1 MWTALCVAMYF
12 FRTRAEITQTP
23 GLVVRE
29 DENATLKCSQD
40 DNHNSMYWYLKQPGK
55 AKQLIYSSYG
65 VNQEQVG
72 DIPAGFRAKRPNH
85 AEFYLDI
92 LSVKLNH
99 SAVYFCASSLD
110 TTLQSHLLSLH
121 K

>member
-12 FRTRAEITQTP
+12 FGTRAEITQTP
-23 GLVVRE
+23 SLVVRE
-29 DENATLKCSQD
+29 DENATLKCSQN
-40 DNHNSMYWYLKQPGK
+40 DNHNSMYWYLQQPGK
-55 AKQLIYSSYG
+55 AMQLIYYSYG
-65 VNQEQVG
+65 LTLKQEG
-72 DIPAGFRAKRPNH
+72 DISGGFQANRPNL

-92 LSVKLNH
+92 LSVKSNH

-110 TTLQSHLLSLH
+110 TTLQSPLLSLH